1 MSNAIYSHSLPI
13 GTFTVYDDKPELKKL
28 IHVHQIH
35 SAEIQIFTGSD
46 ISDIKADGIIV
57 LNKNIQD
64 YNFAIKTADCIPAIF
79 IGHKGI
85 SIIHAGWMG
94 VRDKILVQDIL
105 EDIDPYYCFLG
116 PSIHQ
121 DNFQVQEDF
130 YQHFADGPYYKSQ
143 NGNLYFDLH
152 SEAINQI
159 KNKFP
164 EIEIIDSLEC
174 TFEKAKYNSYRRDK
188 TTQRNWNI
196 FSI

>member
-1 MSNAIYSHSLPI
+1 
-13 GTFTVYDDKPELKKL
+13 
-28 IHVHQIH
+28 
-35 SAEIQIFTGSD
+35 
-46 ISDIKADGIIV
+46 
-57 LNKNIQD
+57 
-64 YNFAIKTADCIPAIF
+64 
-79 IGHKGI
+79 
-85 SIIHAGWMG
+85 
-94 VRDKILVQDIL
+94 DIL